1 VSTVQKVVCGANLFG
16 EKWYAPIVVIM
27 AVTGMTVRVIGRP
40 LSLRGLWLGKVYGFL
55 LETEGK
61 SDEESSQFVKREAE
75 AFEDLKPFLLSNC
88 PRDD

>member
-1 VSTVQKVVCGANLFG
+1 MAGESIWLF
-16 EKWYAPIVVIM
+16 
-27 AVTGMTVRVIGRP
+27 
-40 LSLRGLWLGKVYGFL
+40 